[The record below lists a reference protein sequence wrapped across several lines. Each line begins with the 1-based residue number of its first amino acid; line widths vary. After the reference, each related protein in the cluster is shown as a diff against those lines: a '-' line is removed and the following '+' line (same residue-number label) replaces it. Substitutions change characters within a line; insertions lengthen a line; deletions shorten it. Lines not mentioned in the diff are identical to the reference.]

1 MATKITNHLPQL
13 IADIQRRGAKG
24 MTQALILGASEASVM
39 TPIDTSALLNSQF
52 RRVDMDGE
60 RIVGTVGYTAEY
72 ALLVHDPEHQQVF
85 RRQTAEKEFLKKGF
99 EQAEPNIRAVITGS
113 IRTS

>member
-39 TPIDTSALLNSQF
+39 TPIDTSNLINSQY
-52 RRVDMDGE
+52 RNVEMDGAK
-60 RIVGTVGYTAEY
+60 IVGTVGYTAEY
-72 ALLVHDPEHQQVF
+72 ALAVHDPENKQVF
-85 RRQTAEKEFLKKGF
+85 RRATAEKEFLKLGF
-99 EQAEPNIRAVITGS
+99 ERAEPNIRAVISGS
-113 IRTS
+113 IKT